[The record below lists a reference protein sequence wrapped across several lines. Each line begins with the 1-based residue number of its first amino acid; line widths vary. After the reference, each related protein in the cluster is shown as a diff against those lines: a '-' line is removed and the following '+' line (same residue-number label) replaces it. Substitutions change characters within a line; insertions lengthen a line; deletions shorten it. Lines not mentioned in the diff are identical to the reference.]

1 MKKESLWI
9 KALKRPY
16 DESLRNLATAD
27 RVKVFIIIIII
38 IIIIITITLFLV
50 DNKKYAYIYKFTMI
64 KIC

>member
-16 DESLRNLATAD
+16 DGSLRNLAMAD
-27 RVKVFIIIIII
+27 RVKVFIIIII

-50 DNKKYAYIYKFTMI
+50 DNKKYVYIYKFTMI

>member
-16 DESLRNLATAD
+16 DGSLRNLAMAD
-27 RVKVFIIIIII
+27 RVKVFIIII

>member
-16 DESLRNLATAD
+16 DGSLRNLAMAD
-27 RVKVFIIIIII
+27 RVKVFIII

>member
-16 DESLRNLATAD
+16 DGSLRNLAMAD

-38 IIIIITITLFLV
+38 IIITIALFLV

>member
-1 MKKESLWI
+1 M

-16 DESLRNLATAD
+16 DGSLRNLAMAD
-27 RVKVFIIIIII
+27 RVKVFIII